1 MLKRK
6 VYQLENYQM
15 TLQVSERSVRR
26 IMKNDLDLRVYKK
39 VIEPLIK
46 RSNGKNWVRTN
57 FRKEDVSFQMRNF
70 LTLMVSTNCENDR
83 VWPVD
88 RPHADKKG
96 GIKQR
101 QKEMVCLGAS
111 SKGITPLLILDE
123 GTVDHTVYIEKVFPI
138 ALRYGNETFRRDWTF
153 QQDGA
158 RPHSHHLTQEW
169 CR

>member
-1 MLKRK
+1 MGSNKFWKRGCLFSDEK
-6 VYQLENYQM
+6 L
-15 TLQVSERSVRR
+15 
-26 IMKNDLDLRVYKK
+26 
-39 VIEPLIK
+39 
-46 RSNGKNWVRTN
+46 
-57 FRKEDVSFQMRNF
+57 FDVDGDYNSQ
-70 LTLMVSTNCENDR
+70 NDR
-83 VWPVD
+83 LWPVD

-153 QQDGA
+153 QEDGA